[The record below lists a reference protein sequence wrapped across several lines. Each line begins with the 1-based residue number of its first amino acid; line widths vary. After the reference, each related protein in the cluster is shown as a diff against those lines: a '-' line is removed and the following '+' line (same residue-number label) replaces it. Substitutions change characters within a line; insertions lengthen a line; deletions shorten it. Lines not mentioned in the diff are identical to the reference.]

1 MADITPQSLLRRYG
15 GYAALALAAILTFG
29 AAIWA
34 FAASTGGE
42 SAEAPGLIET
52 FKPER
57 GGPAPDFG
65 LLDVR
70 DQGKVIKLSDFRG
83 TPVVLNWYASWC
95 GPCRAEIP
103 DFVAAQ
109 EALDGK
115 IVFLGVNL
123 QEDPASAVA
132 MLDEFGATYPA
143 VLDEDGSVFRHYG
156 GLGMPTT
163 FFIDAEGNVV
173 EWGSGRVTEE
183 ALVAALARLG
193 LEYEPPSDD

>member
-1 MADITPQSLLRRYG
+1 MSDTARQSPLSRYG
-15 GYAALALAAILTFG
+15 GYAALALAAILAFG
-29 AAIWA
+29 AAMWA
-34 FAASTGGE
+34 FAVSNDNGSVA
-42 SAEAPGLIET
+42 AAPGLIET
-52 FKPER
+52 FRPEV
-57 GGPAPDFG
+57 GGPAPDFA
-65 LLDVR
+65 LLDAR
-70 DQGKVIKLSDFRG
+70 DQSKVIKLSDFRG
-83 TPVVLNWYASWC
+83 TPVVVNWYASWC

-109 EALDGK
+109 KALQGK
-115 IVFLGVNL
+115 VVFLGVNL
-123 QEDPASAVA
+123 QEEPDRAVG

-143 VLDEDGSVFRHYG
+143 VLDQDGSVFRHYG

-193 LEYEPPSDD
+193 LQYEPPND